1 MKSQIDDFKDL
12 SLRVDSKGFAWLIFE
27 RAEALNTLTLNLRRE
42 IREAV
47 DYLITR
53 GDVHVLLVTG
63 RGKAFSAGLA
73 IDEWDT
79 AGAPCAGAWAE
90 NPVAALLR
98 FPGTVVG
105 VINGLCVTGGLE
117 LALSMDF
124 LIAADHAR
132 FADTHALVGLLPGW
146 GGSVRLIER
155 LGRARA
161 KEMAL
166 TGRFVTAKEALAW
179 GLVNHLY
186 PATELEAEAERMAE
200 SLLAGPA
207 AQRARYKELLNAGAD
222 LPSPEALNFEQARA
236 IFVNAPVTAED
247 LNARLGALRGRG

>member
-1 MKSQIDDFKDL
+1 M
-12 SLRVDSKGFAWLIFE
+12 GFAWLTFE
-27 RAEALNTLTLNLRRE
+27 RPAALNTLTLNLRRE
-42 IREAV
+42 IGVAV
-47 DYLITR
+47 DHLAAR

-73 IDEWDT
+73 VDEWDS
-79 AGAPCAGAWAE
+79 AGAPCAGAWLE
-90 NPVAALLR
+90 NPVTALLR

-117 LALSMDF
+117 IALSMDF

-155 LGRARA
+155 LGLARA

-166 TGRFVTAKEALAW
+166 TGRFLSAQEALSW

-186 PATELEAEAERMAE
+186 PLGELEVAAERLAQQ
-200 SLLAGPA
+200 LLAGPA
-207 AQRARYKELLNAGAD
+207 AQRARYKALLNSEAS
-222 LPSPEALNFEQARA
+222 LSLPEALHLEQARA
-236 IFVNAPVTAED
+236 IFENATVSAAD
-247 LNARLGALRGRG
+247 LHARIAALRGRG